1 MSRLCFSKCLLIPAI
16 SCALVAVPAHADM
29 RVLDS
34 NVPRFP
40 RDMQIEGKSI
50 DSLHSGEWV
59 KVLIIEENKTQ
70 IFQGATP
77 PWRRPGFGT
86 RGPNGD

>member
-29 RVLDS
+29 RVLDL

-40 RDMQIEGKSI
+40 RDMRIEGKSI
-50 DSLHSGEWV
+50 EL
-59 KVLIIEENKTQ
+59 
-70 IFQGATP
+70 ATL
-77 PWRRPGFGT
+77 R
-86 RGPNGD
+86 